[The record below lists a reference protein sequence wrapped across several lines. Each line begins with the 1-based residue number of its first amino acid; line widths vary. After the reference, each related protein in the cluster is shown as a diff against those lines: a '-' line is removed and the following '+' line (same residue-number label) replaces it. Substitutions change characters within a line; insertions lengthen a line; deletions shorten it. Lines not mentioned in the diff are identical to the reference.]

1 MACWVG
7 RPSAFW
13 IGDGAVVGTLLDA
26 CGIHAAVGGLCELDS
41 DDEGM

>member
-7 RPSAFW
+7 RPSA
-13 IGDGAVVGTLLDA
+13 GGGAVVGTLLDA
-26 CGIHAAVGGLCELDS
+26 CGIHAAVGGLCELDI